1 MTIKEIPRSL
11 KNPPRIIEIRGEVYI
26 GKKDFEKLKD
36 KFANP
41 RNAAGGSLRQKD
53 SSQTSNIPLKFYA
66 YGIGEIS
73 PQIFKNQTDLLKQLK
88 SWGFPVNFYCK
99 TIKSIDTVEK
109 NHSDLESLRST
120 LNYDVDG
127 IVYKVNNF
135 DFQER
140 LGSTSN
146 SPRWAIAYKF
156 SSVKASSKINNIV
169 VIRQKF
175 EFINFFFNLY
185 YMLSRFFTIQSNEH
199 QRIIIQT

>member
-1 MTIKEIPRSL
+1 MTHTDQLCI
-11 KNPPRIIEIRGEVYI
+11 NT
-26 GKKDFEKLKD
+26 
-36 KFANP
+36 
-41 RNAAGGSLRQKD
+41 LRF
-53 SSQTSNIPLKFYA
+53 I
-66 YGIGEIS
+66 
-73 PQIFKNQTDLLKQLK
+73 
-88 SWGFPVNFYCK
+88 
-99 TIKSIDTVEK
+99 SIDAVEK

-169 VIRQKF
+169 IQVGRTGAITPVAK
-175 EFINFFFNLY
+175 INPV
-185 YMLSRFFTIQSNEH
+185 TVGGVVVSNATLH
-199 QRIIIQT
+199 N